1 MNKLLSIIFLI
12 FGLLFLLNLGYSAVT
27 CNYIPSGPNK
37 SLGWVP
43 ESYLNCLITTP
54 SRGSSNILDLRS
66 YPQNYNILKIS
77 YTNPTALTINNNSKN
92 NLKFEIVKTYG
103 EPTQSSISFQNN
115 SNFYY
120 TLFTTNLNL
129 NITTNNTSRN
139 LTNFE
144 SNNSIITFNNEIN
157 ALNVLIK
164 SNSIVNFNSKI
175 TIEDLNSNSSTIY
188 FNGLTIIE
196 NANIINNSTISL
208 DSKTTITKFLITNS
222 IVNSDSN
229 QIINDLN
236 IINSNVDLN
245 LIIPNI
251 AIQNPFIKIKNS
263 SNSEITINFISGFSN
278 ITNIFNVAN
287 ITNSRNIILNGFEY
301 NKIDDLNLALPTNI
315 LLLKDSNF
323 ITIQG
328 FRLYSEKG
336 IKNNNL
342 TYIDLNNSL
351 AIIKNNVFNDVNY
364 PISSYDSNFYMYSN
378 STYNVE
384 KVFNNNFGYSNIMF
398 FNNFLKTIDNLD
410 NLIYNLEYILSLDNN
425 NSFGPAIDS
434 TNYNCSQP
442 TAIYPNFFDSTNNS
456 DRNMPI
462 YYYDP
467 KTKSY
472 VSYIY
477 TPQCIGGNL
486 YANKAI
492 PNICGKNCFLFLLEG
507 KNSKPDLIWDFS
519 LKTKY
524 TDIWDNAPLMFPLEN
539 YSDFVYE
546 TSDEYLSI
554 SFEIKNK
561 EEIYLKDDN
570 INFLVRIKPLPI
582 SVEGGFW
589 SWLGSGN
596 ITFTFKDILINDKIT
611 IPIDETVN
619 ANAFLNCTK
628 AFCREVDNVEYNFE
642 IVFDDLNFE
651 LIKFEKISTG
661 NENIEFKLNYDYNE
675 ITGMCEILNSLLE
688 NCNTTYCSEQEK
700 NDILELLPQWCI
712 LKELSISQI
721 IPLNVEGSAPTIKTP
736 DNNVWI
742 IMLLCISIMG
752 IYLFGNRKKEFKCK

>member
-27 CNYIPSGPNK
+27 CTYISADYGSYGRYGYNPAHLRCDITLPKKVDNTLKLDSYNNIPNN
-37 SLGWVP
+37 LVRI
-43 ESYLNCLITTP
+43 YFN
-54 SRGSSNILDLRS
+54 
-66 YPQNYNILKIS
+66 
-77 YTNPTALTINNNSKN
+77 NPTILNLEN
-92 NLKFEIVKTYG
+92 NLKDNLNYEFYQTYNTNASSVILINQENYNYNLYYKDIIANTQPTINSKT
-103 EPTQSSISFQNN
+103 ISNLKLDNSKVTFNTENTITNINLTNN
-115 SNFYY
+115 SN
-120 TLFTTNLNL
+120 
-129 NITTNNTSRN
+129 
-139 LTNFE
+139 
-144 SNNSIITFNNEIN
+144 
-157 ALNVLIK
+157 LILPK
-164 SNSIVNFNSKI
+164 N
-175 TIEDLNSNSSTIY
+175 
-188 FNGLTIIE
+188 
-196 NANIINNSTISL
+196 NIIQKLIIQNSTL
-208 DSKTTITKFLITNS
+208 T
-222 IVNSDSN
+222 SDKP

-236 IINSNVDLN
+236 IFNSTNQNISLTIPLQKINAPFVKLNNVSRSNFNFNFNKNSDINNILN
-245 LIIPNI
+245 SIL
-251 AIQNPFIKIKNS
+251 IKNS
-263 SNSEITINFISGFSN
+263 QDITINGFD
-278 ITNIFNVAN
+278 
-287 ITNSRNIILNGFEY
+287 Y
-301 NKIDDLNLALPTNI
+301 NKIDELNLTQPTSMLTI
-315 LLLKDSNF
+315 KDSDN

-336 IKNNNL
+336 ITNNNL
-342 TYIDLNNSL
+342 VYLDLNNNSR
-351 AIIKNNVFNDVNY
+351 IIITNNVFNDVNY
-364 PISSYDSNFYMYSN
+364 PIITRNSINYIYSN
-378 STYNVE
+378 SIYNVNS
-384 KVFNNNFGYSNIMF
+384 VFNYNNLYNSKIIF
-398 FNNFLKTIDNLD
+398 FNNFLKTIENLS
-410 NLIYNLEYILSLDNN
+410 NLNNISEYQLSVDENR
-425 NSFGPAIDS
+425 SFGPVIDS
-434 TNYNCSQP
+434 KNYSCSEDDV
-442 TAIYPNFFDSTNNS
+442 TYLIFFSSED

-611 IPIDETVN
+611 ISIDETVN

-700 NDILELLPQWCI
+700 NDILEHLPQWCI

-736 DNNVWI
+736 DNNVWV